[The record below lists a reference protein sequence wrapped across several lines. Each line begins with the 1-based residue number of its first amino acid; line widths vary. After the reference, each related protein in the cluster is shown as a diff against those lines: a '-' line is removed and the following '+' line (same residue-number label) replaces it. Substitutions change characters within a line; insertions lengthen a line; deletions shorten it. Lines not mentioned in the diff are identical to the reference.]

1 MNDYQSYT
9 LTNGLRLIHKPS
21 NSNVSYCGFF
31 INAGTRDELNGE
43 FGMAH
48 FVEHML
54 FKGTQ
59 KRRSFHIINR
69 MEAVGGDLNAY
80 TNKEETVLYS
90 VFLEDHFERAFE
102 LLSDLTFYSV
112 FPQTEIEKEVDVI
125 LDEISS
131 YEDNPSELIYDE
143 FENIVF
149 QDSQLGHNIL
159 GDNSSL
165 LSFNTQKAQVFVSSN
180 YVPSN
185 IVFFSLGKTDFKK
198 IIRLANKYLSDL
210 NLTINRHEREV
221 PLKQKARAENIIK
234 DTYQA
239 HVMLGGNAYGLHDKK
254 RKTLSLLNNIL
265 GGPGMNSRLNISL
278 REKRGYVYN
287 VESNVTAYTD
297 TGLFSIYFGTDRQN
311 IDKCLRLVNKELK
324 LLKEN
329 KLSAMQLSAA
339 KKQLMGQI
347 GVSNDNHENISLSL
361 GKSFM
366 HYNHFNSMEETFRKI
381 DSISSEDLLEVANEI
396 FDENNLS
403 QLIYR

>member
-1 MNDYQSYT
+1 
-9 LTNGLRLIHKPS
+9 
-21 NSNVSYCGFF
+21 
-31 INAGTRDELNGE
+31 
-43 FGMAH
+43 MAH

>member
-31 INAGTRDELNGE
+31 VNAGTRDELNGE

-102 LLSDLTFYSV
+102 LLSDLTFHSV
-112 FPQTEIEKEVDVI
+112 FPQSEIEKEVDVI

-149 QDSQLGHNIL
+149 QHSQLGHNIL

-165 LSFNTQKAQVFVSSN
+165 LTFNTQKAQVFVSSN

-210 NLTINRHEREV
+210 DLTINRHEREV
-221 PLKQKARAENIIK
+221 PLKQKVRAENIIK